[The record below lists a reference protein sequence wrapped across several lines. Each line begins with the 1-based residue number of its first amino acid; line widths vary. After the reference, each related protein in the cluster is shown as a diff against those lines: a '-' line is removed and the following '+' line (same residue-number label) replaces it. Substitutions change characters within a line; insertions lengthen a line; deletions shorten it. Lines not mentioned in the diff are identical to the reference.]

1 MWICS
6 MLLILPFKCVS
17 SATPNCSFGRAGE
30 LEMRLRRIEMGRLGG
45 VGELGE
51 LGGLGGQDG
60 MLRGEEVGD
69 NLEVVEDEEE
79 GERMRRRRSI
89 FMRDNVALARSICKI
104 FIQF

>member
-1 MWICS
+1 
-6 MLLILPFKCVS
+6 
-17 SATPNCSFGRAGE
+17 
-30 LEMRLRRIEMGRLGG
+30 MGRLGG

-69 NLEVVEDEEE
+69 NLEVVEDDEE

>member
-1 MWICS
+1 
-6 MLLILPFKCVS
+6 
-17 SATPNCSFGRAGE
+17 
-30 LEMRLRRIEMGRLGG
+30 MGRLGG

-69 NLEVVEDEEE
+69 NLEVMEDDEE

>member
-1 MWICS
+1 
-6 MLLILPFKCVS
+6 MLLILHFKSVS

-30 LEMRLRRIEMGRLGG
+30 LEMRLRRIEKGRLGG

-69 NLEVVEDEEE
+69 NLEVMEDDEE

>member
-1 MWICS
+1 
-6 MLLILPFKCVS
+6 MLLILPFKSVS

-30 LEMRLRRIEMGRLGG
+30 LEMRLRRIEMGRLG
-45 VGELGE
+45 ELGE
-51 LGGLGGQDG
+51 LGGGQDG
-60 MLRGEEVGD
+60 MLRGEEMGD
-69 NLEVVEDEEE
+69 NLEVMEDEEE

>member
-1 MWICS
+1 
-6 MLLILPFKCVS
+6 
-17 SATPNCSFGRAGE
+17 
-30 LEMRLRRIEMGRLGG
+30 MGRLGG

-69 NLEVVEDEEE
+69 NLEVMEDDEE
-79 GERMRRRRSI
+79 GERMRKRRSI

>member
-1 MWICS
+1 

-69 NLEVVEDEEE
+69 NLEVMEDDEE

>member
-45 VGELGE
+45 VGELEE

-69 NLEVVEDEEE
+69 NLEVMEDDEE

>member
-1 MWICS
+1 
-6 MLLILPFKCVS
+6 
-17 SATPNCSFGRAGE
+17 
-30 LEMRLRRIEMGRLGG
+30 MGRLGG

-69 NLEVVEDEEE
+69 NLEVVEDDEE
-79 GERMRRRRSI
+79 GERMRKRRSI

>member
-1 MWICS
+1 
-6 MLLILPFKCVS
+6 
-17 SATPNCSFGRAGE
+17 
-30 LEMRLRRIEMGRLGG
+30 MGRLGG

-69 NLEVVEDEEE
+69 NLEVVEDGEE
-79 GERMRRRRSI
+79 GERMRKRRSI

>member
-60 MLRGEEVGD
+60 MLRGELILAMPVF
-69 NLEVVEDEEE
+69 
-79 GERMRRRRSI
+79 
-89 FMRDNVALARSICKI
+89 FMFMDW
-104 FIQF
+104 

>member
-1 MWICS
+1 
-6 MLLILPFKCVS
+6 MLLILPFKSVS

-51 LGGLGGQDG
+51 LGGGQDG

-69 NLEVVEDEEE
+69 NLEVMEDEEE

>member
-1 MWICS
+1 
-6 MLLILPFKCVS
+6 
-17 SATPNCSFGRAGE
+17 
-30 LEMRLRRIEMGRLGG
+30 MGRLGG

-69 NLEVVEDEEE
+69 NLEVMEDDEE
-79 GERMRRRRSI
+79 GERMRRSI

>member
-1 MWICS
+1 
-6 MLLILPFKCVS
+6 
-17 SATPNCSFGRAGE
+17 
-30 LEMRLRRIEMGRLGG
+30 MGRLGG

-69 NLEVVEDEEE
+69 NLEVMEDDEE

-89 FMRDNVALARSICKI
+89 FMRDNVALARSICTI

>member
-1 MWICS
+1 
-6 MLLILPFKCVS
+6 MLLILPFKSVS

-45 VGELGE
+45 VGELG
-51 LGGLGGQDG
+51 GGQDG

-69 NLEVVEDEEE
+69 NLEVMEDEEE

>member
-1 MWICS
+1 
-6 MLLILPFKCVS
+6 MLLILPFKSVS

-30 LEMRLRRIEMGRLGG
+30 LEMRLRRIEMGRLG
-45 VGELGE
+45 ELGE
-51 LGGLGGQDG
+51 LGGGQDG

-69 NLEVVEDEEE
+69 NLEVMEDEEE

>member
-1 MWICS
+1 
-6 MLLILPFKCVS
+6 MLLILHFKSVS

-60 MLRGEEVGD
+60 MLRGEEVM
-69 NLEVVEDEEE
+69 EDDEE

>member
-1 MWICS
+1 
-6 MLLILPFKCVS
+6 
-17 SATPNCSFGRAGE
+17 
-30 LEMRLRRIEMGRLGG
+30 MGRLGG

-69 NLEVVEDEEE
+69 SLEVMEDDEE

-89 FMRDNVALARSICKI
+89 FTRDNVALARSICKI

>member
-1 MWICS
+1 
-6 MLLILPFKCVS
+6 
-17 SATPNCSFGRAGE
+17 
-30 LEMRLRRIEMGRLGG
+30 MGRLGG
-45 VGELGE
+45 VGELEE

-69 NLEVVEDEEE
+69 NLEVMEDDEE

>member
-6 MLLILPFKCVS
+6 MLLILPFKSVS

-69 NLEVVEDEEE
+69 NLEVMEDDEE

>member
-1 MWICS
+1 
-6 MLLILPFKCVS
+6 MLLILPFKFVS

-45 VGELGE
+45 AGGLGE
-51 LGGLGGQDG
+51 LGGLGGGQDG

-69 NLEVVEDEEE
+69 NLEVVEDDAE
-79 GERMRRRRSI
+79 GKRMRRRRSI

>member
-1 MWICS
+1 
-6 MLLILPFKCVS
+6 MLLILHFKSVS

-69 NLEVVEDEEE
+69 NFEVVEDDEE
-79 GERMRRRRSI
+79 GERMRKRRSI

>member
-1 MWICS
+1 
-6 MLLILPFKCVS
+6 MLLILPFKSVS

-30 LEMRLRRIEMGRLGG
+30 LEMRLRRIERGRLGG

-69 NLEVVEDEEE
+69 NLEVMEDDEE
-79 GERMRRRRSI
+79 GERMRRSI